1 MSVKSKGQK
10 TGLKP
15 HFSTPHSNTCPE
27 PPSYRGKVLVCLG
40 VGWGWGALWRAT
52 PRPAWMVDGGL
63 ESSSPP
69 DCPPCRTFLWRV
81 KARLRLALHSLP
93 VRHETSGL

>member
-40 VGWGWGALWRAT
+40 VGGGRCGGPHPGLPGW
-52 PRPAWMVDGGL
+52 
-63 ESSSPP
+63 
-69 DCPPCRTFLWRV
+69 
-81 KARLRLALHSLP
+81 
-93 VRHETSGL
+93 